1 MLGAVLIALA
11 LAAGYA
17 VWALWVYL
25 RYIRKA
31 RQWWLEHPEAQAARR
46 DTMAHGHKPL

>member
-1 MLGAVLIALA
+1 MLGGILIA
-11 LAAGYA
+11 AGLLSCYPL
-17 VWALWVYL
+17 WLLWVYL

-31 RQWWLEHPEAQAARR
+31 RRWWLEHPEAQAARR